1 MHFIYFSLIIC
12 LNGFAIGLPIES
24 TNQIALSNN
33 YFGLNLLKKLS
44 EINDENVFISPFSI
58 SSALGMLFLGT
69 KEKTAQEFRQVLGYE
84 SSLLNDVQVRQE
96 FKNLLERVL
105 ERKES
110 KSYELDVANG
120 VITQDKYPI
129 LDLYK
134 SEAQKYFNASIY
146 STDFAKHGNDAMQM
160 INDWVKKQTHEKIDR
175 LLSEPLDPSVI
186 LVLLN
191 AIYFK
196 GTWKI
201 QFNKEITREENFFG
215 YGEKAF
221 RVPLM
226 HVSEKFNYTHVSE
239 LNGQLLELPYAS
251 NDISMYILLPYE
263 KEGLKQIKKSLN
275 SNYLDEA
282 IGRMYETEV
291 EVAIPKFKFSTEY
304 HLIPQLQSLGIQQV
318 FSPKADLSGIDGHKD
333 LYVSD
338 VIHKAIIEVNE
349 EGSEAAAV
357 TGVIISRH
365 GPSVGPM
372 IPLFRADHP
381 FAFFIRDNR
390 NGLILFEG
398 HVNQF

>member
-12 LNGFAIGLPIES
+12 LNDFAIGLPIES
-24 TNQIALSNN
+24 ANQMAVSNN

-44 EINDENVFISPFSI
+44 QINDENVFISPFSI

-84 SSLLNDVQVRQE
+84 LSLLNDTQVRQE
-96 FKNLLERVL
+96 SKNLLEKVL
-105 ERKES
+105 ERKKS
-110 KSYELDVANG
+110 MSYELDVANG
-120 VITQDKYPI
+120 IITQDKYPI
-129 LDLYK
+129 LDSYK

-146 STDFAKHGNDAMQM
+146 STDFARHGNDAMQM

-201 QFNKEITREENFFG
+201 QFNKEITKEENFFG
-215 YGEKAF
+215 IGERVF

-226 HVSEKFNYTHVSE
+226 HVLENFNYTHVSQ
-239 LNGQLLELPYAS
+239 LNGQLLELPYAG

-263 KEGLKQIKKSLN
+263 KEGLKQVKKSLN
-275 SNYLDEA
+275 SNHLDEA
-282 IGRMYETEV
+282 IGRMYETKV
-291 EVAIPKFKFSTEY
+291 EVAIPKFKFSTKY

-318 FSPKADLSGIDGHKD
+318 FSSKADLSGIDGRKD

-357 TGVIISRH
+357 TDVIISRH
-365 GPSVGPM
+365 GPNVEPM
-372 IPLFRADHP
+372 IPSFRADHP

-398 HVNQF
+398 QVNQF

>member
-1 MHFIYFSLIIC
+1 
-12 LNGFAIGLPIES
+12 
-24 TNQIALSNN
+24 
-33 YFGLNLLKKLS
+33 
-44 EINDENVFISPFSI
+44 
-58 SSALGMLFLGT
+58 MLFLGT

-84 SSLLNDVQVRQE
+84 LSLLNDTQVRQE
-96 FKNLLERVL
+96 FKNLLEKVL
-105 ERKES
+105 ERKKS
-110 KSYELDVANG
+110 VSYELDVANG
-120 VITQDKYPI
+120 IITQDKYPI
-129 LDLYK
+129 LDSYK

-146 STDFAKHGNDAMQM
+146 STDFARHGNDAMQM

-201 QFNKEITREENFFG
+201 QFNKEITKEENFFG
-215 YGEKAF
+215 YGERVF

-226 HVSEKFNYTHVSE
+226 HVLEKFNYSYVSQ
-239 LNGQLLELPYAS
+239 LNGQLLELPYAG

-263 KEGLKQIKKSLN
+263 KEGLKQVKKSLN
-275 SNYLDEA
+275 SNHLDEA
-282 IGRMYETEV
+282 IGRMYETKV
-291 EVAIPKFKFSTEY
+291 EVAIPKFKFSTKY

-318 FSPKADLSGIDGHKD
+318 FSSEADLSGIDGQKD

-357 TGVIISRH
+357 TDVIISRH
-365 GPSVGPM
+365 GPNVEPM
-372 IPLFRADHP
+372 IPSFRADHP

-398 HVNQF
+398 QVNQF

>member
-1 MHFIYFSLIIC
+1 MLFIYFSLIIC
-12 LNGFAIGLPIES
+12 LNDFAIGLPIES
-24 TNQIALSNN
+24 ANQMAVSNN

-44 EINDENVFISPFSI
+44 QINDENVFISPFSI

-84 SSLLNDVQVRQE
+84 LSLLNDTQVRQE
-96 FKNLLERVL
+96 SKNLLEKVL
-105 ERKES
+105 ERKKS
-110 KSYELDVANG
+110 MSYELDVANG
-120 VITQDKYPI
+120 IITQDKYPI
-129 LDLYK
+129 LDSYK

-146 STDFAKHGNDAMQM
+146 STDFARHGNDAMQM

-201 QFNKEITREENFFG
+201 QFNKEITKEENFFG
-215 YGEKAF
+215 IGERVF

-226 HVSEKFNYTHVSE
+226 HVLENFNYTHVSQ
-239 LNGQLLELPYAS
+239 LNGQLLELPYAG

-275 SNYLDEA
+275 SSHLDEA
-282 IGRMYETEV
+282 IGRMYETKV

-318 FSPKADLSGIDGHKD
+318 FSSKADLSGIDGRKD

-357 TGVIISRH
+357 TDVIISRH
-365 GPSVGPM
+365 GPNVEPM

-398 HVNQF
+398 QVNQF